1 MNLLPAELLHQIAM
15 HLPSSD
21 IPNHRLISKRHA
33 SVGADF
39 LFETFLFRSTD
50 ATTARTASI
59 LATNLKQC
67 VKALDYE
74 GQGAT
79 WSLAQKTS
87 HFAHVVEAFFAANAP
102 IDTLGALNLRIEV
115 FGPAVPRFAPAC
127 ANLARF
133 DVRFECSGAAQTQ
146 RSLREFLAGLTQLKH
161 LALGFRGAAAG
172 ETVRLRDIVPLEC
185 VWARLKDV
193 QVEDVHITE
202 EELSALLG
210 NHARTLQTMYFRNL
224 VMEEGTWEGV
234 MRRLEDMVGL
244 KDAGINEVECDGCA
258 RADGEEWLVKKRG
271 GELLVKTNLRRW
283 LVDEGEMLR

>member
-1 MNLLPAELLHQIAM
+1 MDLLPTELLHQIVL

-74 GQGAT
+74 GQGAS

-115 FGPAVPRFAPAC
+115 FGPAMPRFAPAC

-161 LALGFRGAAAG
+161 LALGFRGAVAG
-172 ETVRLRDIVPLEC
+172 KAVRLRDVVPLEC
-185 VWARLKDV
+185 VWARLKDL
-193 QVEDVHITE
+193 QMEDVHITE

-234 MRRLEDMVGL
+234 MRRLEDMVKL

-258 RADGEEWLVKKRG
+258 RADGEEWLVKNGG

-283 LVDEGEMLR
+283 LVDEDEMLR